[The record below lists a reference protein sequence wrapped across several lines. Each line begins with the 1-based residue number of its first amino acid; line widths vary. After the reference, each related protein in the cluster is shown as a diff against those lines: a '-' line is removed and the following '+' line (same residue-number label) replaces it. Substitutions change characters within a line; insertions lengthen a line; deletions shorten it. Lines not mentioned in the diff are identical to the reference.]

1 MRCRDNGFWGSPF
14 FHDACLQACPTQ
26 PTLPPS
32 PTTVLPDP
40 AFVDFSEIADLLV
53 PLEDLPTLL
62 PTPTRLTTEDPEQRE
77 GAESGELSG
86 RDGNSICHVDNVE
99 STLWIM
105 ASTMWTNEIRKESN
119 SSLIDLVR
127 MSR

>member
-1 MRCRDNGFWGSPF
+1 M
-14 FHDACLQACPTQ
+14 
-26 PTLPPS
+26 PPS
-32 PTTVLPDP
+32 PTTALPDP

-86 RDGNSICHVDNVE
+86 RDGNSICDVDNVNNVDE
-99 STLWIM
+99 
-105 ASTMWTNEIRKESN
+105 
-119 SSLIDLVR
+119 
-127 MSR
+127 